1 MNKDWLLLVQ
11 KFDVESARIKFENIC
26 EGLFKKIYPKK
37 TVRTVKVNQGDG
49 GIDIF
54 IGEIGVEPIHVIQ
67 CKFFLS
73 GIDESQ
79 KSQIRESFKT
89 VVESKEFEPKSWTLC
104 IINLLDLSQNKWW
117 SSWKKNVENNYNLSS
132 NFIRLKDGNEL
143 VELLKENN
151 LYNSSFELEDSIKLE
166 EIHNKIMKGD
176 VVPEIDVK
184 EVLKKA
190 SYPLLQVRNYI
201 ENKTITHITRNE
213 TKSIYDW
220 IINELPIKQKNVL
233 ILKGEK
239 GLGKSAILKDLYEKL
254 EKGGFDVIGIKADKF
269 YSKSIPDLESKLFD
283 NLLTFDTIIKK
294 VEEKG
299 TKIVVIID
307 QIDALSLTLSS
318 NREFI
323 ETYNKLILHLQNS
336 KYVRIIVSSRSY
348 DLKYDA
354 ELSIYNSDE
363 YRKVLVN
370 PLSVENVNQTLS
382 LFNINYTSPKVLQLL
397 RVPNHL
403 DIFCR
408 IFDGNSKKG
417 VDSIS
422 TLKDLYDQLWKKYV
436 SPKRDLNLKKIIFCI
451 AQKMYTEQRIS
462 VGNIY
467 EDDYFQE
474 IHYLNSYSLL
484 SEYNKEI
491 QFFHQSFY
499 EYCFAK
505 QFVENQESL
514 EKYILDNE
522 QSLYVRS
529 VIKMV
534 LEYLREYDIKKYINT
549 VKNILISPDY
559 RFHVKSLVITN
570 IGSVKYPC
578 TLEKEVVVNEVL
590 KCADYEKVFMN
601 SVYSEGWIKFFIS
614 ENIFIKHFSSEKNI
628 NIEEDGTYSLSDTLF
643 NRNWF
648 IFRNNMNVCSI
659 AILDY
664 LDSISFE
671 NKDGFIAQLLTQ
683 IEDWSDEN
691 LLKYFEKYIPFENES
706 KGRRENFWYY
716 EILKKI
722 FPSNGEYTF
731 NKLTEPI
738 LNLYEDKK
746 QTYEFEYSLN
756 AIIEELYKDSPS
768 ETFQFLFGLYQQ
780 ISETHKKAYFNYEN
794 IQSPLY
800 ESSRLK
806 ENERSLISRG
816 EKGIK
821 NYLYEFIENSETN
834 FILGLFLKYK
844 NTDNVATIKLIVR
857 GLNTKPHVFKNEII
871 ELIDILTKKNIFC
884 GSDDNFQVLL
894 RELISNIY
902 VYLDKEQVNF
912 INYILLN
919 IRTTYDYWIG
929 TVADKGKKRVY
940 LQSFGKKKY
949 LFIKALPSEKIK
961 DYGNLYKTYQELNR
975 KFGELNHKKAL
986 HSSGVT
992 WGSVG
997 SPLRDSAYNNMSFKH
1012 WRNSMIRYN
1021 ENYSPVEWLKGD
1033 IEQHSIAFGN
1043 KVKENPE
1050 KFFDFIESLFEIK
1063 DISPRYII
1071 KGIGGLIDG
1080 GYNPEKVKRIYKKFL
1095 ALNVN
1100 IPLYQEVL
1108 NHQAGYF
1115 VKNKIIDLDI
1125 VLYLH
1130 DMVINFPK
1138 KEKELNPQHPLHDAI
1153 NSIRGSALYELMYCY
1168 YDKDFEE
1175 IIFSSIENV
1184 IDDPLCN
1191 DSLRVMILDKLAYL
1205 NNLDIDRAFKI
1216 FLRLTNTDNVKIL
1229 KSSIN
1234 TAQYFNNKYHN
1245 EMDIYFNRI
1254 LETSELH
1261 KESFVMISSWLLGL
1275 DNDKQLYNE
1284 FINQGK
1290 EAKQCALHV
1299 AEEFLINHS
1308 GSVNDKALNILHDLL
1323 GEADKEFAHEYSAII
1338 LRKFKLAN
1346 FSSFLPFLRSYSK
1359 SLSCKRSPSYFL
1371 QYLLK
1376 SSKDYPEECIEL
1388 LSNMDFREAPNIQES
1403 GYYDKEPVQLILG
1416 IYSKLVSEINKDK
1429 DLINKSL
1436 DIFDNMLMH
1445 THLRNNANQ
1454 AIESMI

>member
-26 EGLFKKIYPKK
+26 ESLFKKLYPKK

-117 SSWKKNVENNYNLSS
+117 SSWKKNVEKNYNLPNS
-132 NFIRLKDGNEL
+132 FISLKDGNEL
-143 VELLKENN
+143 VGLLKEHH
-151 LYNSSFELEDSIKLE
+151 LYNNSFELEDSIRLE
-166 EIHNKIMKGD
+166 EIHNKIVKGD
-176 VVPEIDVK
+176 FVPEIDVK
-184 EVLKKA
+184 EILKKA

-201 ENKTITHITRNE
+201 ENKTITHITRTE

-220 IINELPIKQKNVL
+220 IINELPVKQKNVL

-254 EKGGFDVIGIKADKF
+254 EKEGFDVIGIKADKF
-269 YSKSIPDLESKLFD
+269 YSNSISDLESKLFD
-283 NLLTFDTIIKK
+283 NLLTFDKIIKK

-299 TKIVVIID
+299 SKIVVIID

-336 KYVRIIVSSRSY
+336 KYIRIIVSSRSY

-370 PLSVENVNQTLS
+370 PLSTENVTQTLS
-382 LFNINYTSPKVLQLL
+382 LFNINSTSPKLLQLL

-408 IFDGNSKKG
+408 IFDGNSKKE

-422 TLKDLYDQLWKKYV
+422 SLKDLYDQLWKKYV
-436 SPKRDLNLKKIIFCI
+436 SPKRDLNLKKLIFCI
-451 AQKMYTEQRIS
+451 AQKMYIEQRIS

-549 VKNILISPDY
+549 VENILISPDY

-578 TLEKEVVVNEVL
+578 TLEKELVVINVL
-590 KCADYEKVFMN
+590 KRADYEEVFMN
-601 SVYSEGWIKFFIS
+601 SVYSEGWMKFFMS
-614 ENIFIKHFSSEKNI
+614 ENIFIKRFSSEKNI
-628 NIEEDGTYSLSDTLF
+628 NNEEDKTYSLSDTLF
-643 NRNWF
+643 NSNWF
-648 IFRNNMNVCSI
+648 IFRNNINLCSI
-659 AILDY
+659 SILDY

-671 NKDGFIAQLLTQ
+671 NKDGFIAQLLMQ
-683 IEDWSDEN
+683 IDDWSDEN
-691 LLKYFEKYIPFENES
+691 LLKYFEKYMPFENES
-706 KGRRENFWYY
+706 TGRRENFWHY
-716 EILKKI
+716 EILKRV
-722 FPSNGEYTF
+722 FPNNREYTF
-731 NKLTEPI
+731 NKLAEPI

-746 QTYEFEYSLN
+746 QMYEFEYSLN
-756 AIIEELYKDSPS
+756 ATIEELYKHSPL

-780 ISETHKKAYFNYEN
+780 ISKTHKKPYFNYEN

-800 ESSRLK
+800 ESSKLK
-806 ENERSLISRG
+806 DTDRSLISRG

-821 NYLYEFIENSETN
+821 HYLYEFIESSENS
-834 FILGLFLKYK
+834 FILGLFTNYK
-844 NTDNVATIKLIVR
+844 NTDNVAIIKLIVR
-857 GLNTKPHVFKNEII
+857 GLNTSPDVFKNEII
-871 ELIDILTKKNIFC
+871 ELIDILTKKDIFS

-902 VYLDKEQVNF
+902 LHLDREQTNF
-912 INYILLN
+912 LNKILLN
-919 IRTTYDYWIG
+919 IKTTYDYW
-929 TVADKGKKRVY
+929 VDKGRKRVY

-961 DYGNLYKTYQELNR
+961 DYENLYKTYQELNR
-975 KFGELNHKKAL
+975 KFGELNHKKAM
-986 HSSGVT
+986 HSSGVK

-997 SPLRDSAYNNMSFKH
+997 SPLKDSAYNNMSFKH
-1012 WRNSMIRYN
+1012 WRKSMIKYN
-1021 ENYSPVEWLKGD
+1021 ENYSPIEWLKGD
-1033 IEQHSIAFGN
+1033 IEQHSTAFSN

-1050 KFFDFIESLFEIK
+1050 KFYDFIESLFENK
-1063 DISPRYII
+1063 DISPRYVI

-1095 ALNVN
+1095 ALNIK
-1100 IPLYQEVL
+1100 IPLYQDIL

-1115 VKNKIIDLDI
+1115 VKNKNIDLDI
-1125 VLYLH
+1125 VSYLR
-1130 DMVINFPK
+1130 DMVINFPE
-1138 KEKELNPQHPLHDAI
+1138 KEKELNPQYPLHDAI
-1153 NSIRGSALYELMYCY
+1153 NSIRGSALYELMCCY

-1184 IDDPLCN
+1184 IENPLCN
-1191 DSLRVMILDKLAYL
+1191 DSVRAMILDKLAYL
-1205 NNLDIDRAFKI
+1205 NHLDIDRAFKI
-1216 FLRLTNTDNVKIL
+1216 FSKLTDTDDVKIL
-1229 KSSIN
+1229 KFSIN

-1245 EMDIYFNRI
+1245 EMEIYFNRI
-1254 LETSELH
+1254 LGISELH

-1275 DNDKQLYNE
+1275 DNDKQLFNK
-1284 FINQGK
+1284 FINKGK
-1290 EAKQCALHV
+1290 EAKLCALHV
-1299 AEEFLINHS
+1299 AEEFLIDKS
-1308 GSVNDKALNILHDLL
+1308 GSVNDKALNILSNLL
-1323 GEADKEFAHEYSAII
+1323 GETDKEFAHEYSAII

-1346 FSSFLPFLRSYSK
+1346 FSCFLPFLRSYSK
-1359 SLSCKRSPSYFL
+1359 SFSCKRSPSYFL

-1388 LSNMDFREAPNIQES
+1388 LSNMDFREAPNIQER

-1416 IYSKLVSEINKDK
+1416 IYSKLVSEINKNK
-1429 DLINKSL
+1429 HLINKSL
-1436 DIFDNMLMH
+1436 DIFDNMLKH